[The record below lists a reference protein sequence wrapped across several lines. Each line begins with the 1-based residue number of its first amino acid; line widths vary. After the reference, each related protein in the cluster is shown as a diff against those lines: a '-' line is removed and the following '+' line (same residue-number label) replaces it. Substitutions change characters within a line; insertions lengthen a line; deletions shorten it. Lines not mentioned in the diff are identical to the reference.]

1 MTKLR
6 VLLIEDD
13 ATMLSL
19 LRTLL
24 RIEGYEVVPLENDRS
39 AEAILETIR
48 LERPDIILLDVHLR
62 QVNGL
67 DVLQAIRQDE
77 SICQIAVIMSSG
89 ADFGQRCLEMGANAF
104 LLKPF
109 MPDDLLRKMR
119 EFVGEP

>member
-1 MTKLR
+1 MNPR

-13 ATMLSL
+13 ATMLTL

-24 RIEGYEVVPLENDRS
+24 RIEGYETVPLENDQS
-39 AEAILETIR
+39 AEAILKTIR
-48 LERPDIILLDVHLR
+48 SERPDVILLDVHLR

-77 SICQIAVIMSSG
+77 SIGHIAVIMSSG
-89 ADFGQRCLEMGANAF
+89 AEVSQRCLGMGANAF

-109 MPDDLLRKMR
+109 MPDDLLRQIRDLAGKQ
-119 EFVGEP
+119 